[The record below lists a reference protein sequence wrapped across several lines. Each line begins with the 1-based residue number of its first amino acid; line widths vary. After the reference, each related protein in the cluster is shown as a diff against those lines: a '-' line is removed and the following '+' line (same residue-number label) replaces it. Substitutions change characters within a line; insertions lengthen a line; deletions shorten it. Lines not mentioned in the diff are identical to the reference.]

1 MKAPIKQTAIAAA
14 LCGVF
19 LAGLPA
25 HAYQAPAPAPAAAPA
40 AAPVAEAVK
49 PGDDFFGFANADWLA
64 KTEIP
69 ADRGSWGGGAALSEQ
84 NNERIVKMIDGLAA
98 DKAAKGEGRMVADYY
113 TSYMDEAAIEA
124 KGMAPIKP
132 MLAKI
137 DAIKDKAGLTRAL
150 GETLRADVDALNSTN
165 FDTEN
170 LFGLWFAEDL
180 NQPSQ
185 YTAYIMQGGLGMP
198 DKAYYTTDSSRMA
211 EIRTKYQAYIAN
223 MLKLAGYADTEARA
237 AKVMELEMAIAKSH
251 GSREDSAD
259 VLKAN
264 NPWKA
269 ADFAKNA
276 PGMDWKALFK
286 AAQLGDQK
294 GFIIW
299 HPSAIKGTAA
309 LVGSTDV
316 AVWKD
321 WLAFHKLNQYAG
333 VLPKAF
339 VDLRFD
345 FAGKTLSGTP
355 QQSARWKRAL
365 ASTNGALDEAV
376 GHLYVDRYF
385 PAENKTRIQ
394 AMVKNIVGAF
404 SKRIEKIDWM
414 APATRAQAQEKLKTL
429 YVGVGYPDKWQSYAG
444 LKIVAG
450 DAFGNAVRANEFHYA
465 QEIKKLHGKVDPTRW
480 CMPPH
485 LVNAVNMPMQNALNF
500 PAAILQ
506 PPYFD
511 PKGTDAANYGSIGA
525 IIGHEISHSFDDQGA
540 QFDAKGKLRD
550 WWTKEDGEHF
560 RKASAALAAQYS
572 AYKAFPDLNLNG
584 QQTLSENLADLAGV
598 AASFDAYKASLAGK
612 PEMADADQ
620 QFFLGYAQ
628 SWRNKA
634 REASLR
640 RQVMTD
646 GHSPAKWRTYTVRNL
661 DAWYKAFDVQPGQ
674 ALYLAPNERVRVW

>member
-1 MKAPIKQTAIAAA
+1 MKKPFKQSAIALA
-14 LCGVF
+14 LCGAF
-19 LAGLPA
+19 LAGQPGQA
-25 HAYQAPAPAPAAAPA
+25 ADQAPAPATTPA
-40 AAPVAEAVK
+40 VAAVK
-49 PGDDFFGFANADWLA
+49 PGEDFFGYANAEWLA

-69 ADRGSWGGGAALSEQ
+69 ADRGSWGGGAQLGEESNQ
-84 NNERIVKMIDGLAA
+84 RIIKMIDGLAA

-113 TSYMDEAAIEA
+113 TTYMDEAAIEA

-150 GETLRADVDALNSTN
+150 GESLRADVDALNATN
-165 FDTEN
+165 FNTEN

-180 NQPSQ
+180 NKPSQ
-185 YTAYIMQGGLGMP
+185 YVAYIMQGGLGLP
-198 DKAYYTTDSSRMA
+198 DKAYYTADSPRMA
-211 EIRTKYQAYIAN
+211 ELRSKYQAYVAD
-223 MLKLAGYADTEARA
+223 MLKLAGYSDAAARA
-237 AKVMELEMAIAKSH
+237 AKVAALEMEIAKSH
-251 GSREDSAD
+251 ASREDSSD

-276 PGMDWKALFK
+276 PGMDWNALFK
-286 AAQLGDQK
+286 AARLGDQK

-299 HPSAIKGTAA
+299 HPSAIKGAAA

-321 WLAFHKLNQYAG
+321 WMAFHKLNQYAG

-339 VDLRFD
+339 GDLRFE
-345 FAGKTLSGTP
+345 FTGKTLSGTP
-355 QQSARWKRAL
+355 QQAARWKRAL
-365 ASTNGALDEAV
+365 ASTNNAMDEAV
-376 GHLYVDRYF
+376 GHLYVDRFF
-385 PAENKTRIQ
+385 PAENKVRIQ
-394 AMVKNIVGAF
+394 GMVKNIVAAF
-404 SKRIEKIDWM
+404 SKRIDQIDWM

-444 LKIVAG
+444 LKIVPG
-450 DAFGNAVRANEFHYA
+450 DAFGNAVRADDFHYA
-465 QEIKKLHGKVDPTRW
+465 HELRKLHGKVDPHRW

-511 PKGTDAANYGSIGA
+511 PKGSDAVNYGAIGG

-540 QFDAKGKLRD
+540 QFDAQGKLRD

-560 RKASAALAAQYS
+560 KKAAAALAAQYS

-598 AASFDAYKASLAGK
+598 AAAYDAYKASLVGK
-612 PEMADADQ
+612 AAPADADR
-620 QFFLGYAQ
+620 QFFIGYAQ

-646 GHSPAKWRTYTVRNL
+646 GHAPAQWRTYTVRNL

-674 ALYLAPNERVRVW
+674 PLYLAPNERVRVW